1 MKYPLLLTLCLVA
14 LSTQAQKPE
23 LVLPTIHSSP
33 IMDICFS
40 ADNRFMATCA
50 GSEIKLWEQKTGRLI
65 RTIQTPLPIDNIA
78 LSKDGS
84 RLVCGT
90 FCGATEYLEDQGS
103 KPDIN
108 TEVQIWDM
116 VSGKKLRTLKALGK
130 PIRINRVEISDDG
143 NLAIAMFANQITLWD
158 VLSGAEKWKI
168 EGRGKADFSPDGA
181 HLLLNQYGPLS
192 WVDCSNGAKT
202 EILKD
207 SCVHFACQGDA
218 VVLLTTGE
226 VLKRWDP
233 RSKSFSADVALP
245 LGLPY
250 LDAGPGQ
257 DIRFSQD
264 GMQLGALSTVDL
276 NVGETTERHWQFRSF
291 DTNTGKL
298 VAKRDDMAHDGGWG
312 FIIPDFQYFFT
323 SPLVD
328 VADVRAGMSAYS
340 LSTGMFSHYFGLKT
354 LEITTN
360 ANMFPPPDFRIYNEG
375 RMILVKRD
383 TGIRQMPNLLFL
395 PERGEAISGVESG
408 TESIYAENET
418 LVEDKRWRVE
428 CKDNISYQISDV
440 KTGKL
445 VATLLVPDVATA
457 YTEGDFAPIP
467 TVSRIWAVTT
477 PSGLFD
483 ASPEMMENLHYVLD
497 MEVIELSQL
506 KERYYEP
513 GLLGKLM
520 GFSSGELRN
529 VSAFENVEFYP
540 EIKAA
545 IDKNQLKISLTERS
559 GGMGKL
565 FLFVGTK
572 QMEVNGNKD
581 INPNRQQNLTIN
593 LDEFSTHY
601 RSDTAN
607 TIVLVAYNSGNWLR
621 SPVYELPYRPF
632 GARGE
637 AGPAGPRLFD
647 CSAIKPSLYLLII
660 GTSKYNDVSKNLT
673 YPDLDAAEM
682 AKALSS
688 TGKVLFEDR
697 VHLKL
702 MSTAGEGV
710 EISSKANIEKAFTEF
725 KKATPCDVLVVYFS
739 GHGSTWGKEGDKSNF
754 YYLTKDITSAKLAD
768 DAVRKEY
775 AVSDED
781 LTKWL
786 AAIPAQKQVLI
797 LDACNSGKAAE
808 NLGGI
813 GTRDLNPSQVIAFE
827 LLKDRTGTFVLTGS
841 ASDMVSFEASK
852 YGQGLLTY
860 SLLEGISGTALKG
873 GKYVDIM
880 MLFQN
885 ARDVVPKL
893 AESIKQVQI
902 PIIAVPKG
910 SSSFPIGIKDASVII
925 NLPQPK
931 PVVIQCNFQDR
942 DLFNDGLGLTQA
954 FNDYFHDQTAKG
966 TQAKFVYYDIQKF
979 AEGFSIRGNYSI
991 KGEQVSVAGRLFKG
1005 DNPVGDAFDLTGSKD
1020 SATLVKLIMKEVG
1033 EKITVK

>member
-1 MKYPLLLTLCLVA
+1 MNKTLLLSLCLVA
-14 LSTQAQKPE
+14 ISAQAQKPE
-23 LVLPTIHSSP
+23 LVLPAIHSTP

-50 GSEIKLWEQKTGRLI
+50 GSEIKLWEQKTGRLL
-65 RTIQTPLPIDNIA
+65 RSIQTPLPVENIA

-90 FCGATEYLEDQGS
+90 FCGVHEYQEERDN
-103 KPDIN
+103 KPNIN
-108 TEVQIWDM
+108 TEVQVWDM

-130 PIRINRVEISDDG
+130 PIRIQYVEIADDG
-143 NLAIAMFANQITLWD
+143 NQAMAIYGGQITLWD
-158 VLSGAEKWKI
+158 ARSGGEKWVI
-168 EGRGKADFSPDGA
+168 EGSGKGDFSPNGT
-181 HLLLNQYGPLS
+181 HLMLNNKGTCS

-202 EILKD
+202 EIMKD
-207 SCVHFACQGDA
+207 SCGLSAFQGDA
-218 VVLLTTGE
+218 VVLITHSGIF
-226 VLKRWDP
+226 KRWDP
-233 RSKSFSADVALP
+233 LSKSFSADVATV
-245 LGLPY
+245 LGNY
-250 LDAGPGQ
+250 DFQ
-257 DIRFSQD
+257 TYSSQTVRFSQD
-264 GMQLGALSTVDL
+264 GMQLGVLRL
-276 NVGETTERHWQFRSF
+276 NPEGNEEVLQFRSF
-291 DTNTGKL
+291 DVNSGKL
-298 VAKRDDMAHDGGWG
+298 LVKQDSMEYDFGRV
-312 FIIPDFQYFFT
+312 FLTPDLHYFLT

-340 LSTGMFSHYFGLKT
+340 ISTGKFSHYFGLKM
-354 LEITTN
+354 LEITTDN
-360 ANMFPPPDFRIYNEG
+360 NMFTPNVQVYNQGKMIYVN
-375 RMILVKRD
+375 RD
-383 TGIRQMPNLLFL
+383 STARPMPNLVFL

-408 TESIYAENET
+408 FEILYAENET
-418 LVEDKRWRVE
+418 LVEDKRWSVE

-445 VATLLVPDVATA
+445 VATLLVPDVAIA
-457 YTEGDFAPIP
+457 YTEGAFAPIP

-483 ASPEMMENLHYVLD
+483 ASPEMMENLHYVFD
-497 MEVIELSQL
+497 MEVIELQQL

-529 VSAFENVEFYP
+529 VAAFDNVALYP
-540 EIKAA
+540 EIKAK
-545 IDKNQLKISLTERS
+545 IENNQLKITLTDRS
-559 GGMGKL
+559 GGIGKL
-565 FLFVGTK
+565 ALFVNGK
-572 QMEVNGNKD
+572 QMNAD
-581 INPNRQQNLTIN
+581 INPSRQQNLALN
-593 LDEFSTHY
+593 LDEFTPQY

-607 TIVLVAYNSGNWLR
+607 TIGLVAYNGGNWLR
-621 SPVYELPYRPF
+621 SQAYELPYRPI

-637 AGPAGPRLFD
+637 NTGEV
-647 CSAIKPSLYLLII
+647 KPSECGSTKPHLYLLMI
-660 GTSKYNDVSKNLT
+660 GTSKYNDASKNLS
-673 YPDLDAAEM
+673 YPDLDAQEM

-688 TGKVLFEDR
+688 TGKVLFDDL

-702 MSTAGEGV
+702 LSTAGEGV
-710 EISSKANIEKAFTEF
+710 EVSSKANIEKAFKELQ
-725 KKATPCDVLVVYFS
+725 KATPCDVLVVYFS
-739 GHGSTWGKEGDKSNF
+739 GHGSTWGKEGDKTNF

-797 LDACNSGKAAE
+797 LDACHSGLAAE
-808 NLGGI
+808 TLSGVGQ
-813 GTRDLNPSQVIAFE
+813 RDLNSSQVIAFE
-827 LLKDRTGTFVLTGS
+827 LLKDRTGTFILTGS
-841 ASDMVSFEASK
+841 ASDMVSFEASQ

-893 AESIKQVQI
+893 AASIKQVQI
-902 PIIAVPKG
+902 PVIAAPKG
-910 SSSFPIGIKDASVII
+910 GSSFPIGIKDASVKI

-942 DLFNDGLGLTQA
+942 DNFNDGLGLTQA
-954 FNDYFHDQTAKG
+954 LNDYFHGQTAKG
-966 TQAKFVYYDIQKF
+966 AQARFVYYDIPKF
-979 AEGFSIRGNYSI
+979 AEGFSIRGNYAIS
-991 KGEQVSVAGRLFKG
+991 GEQANVAGRLFKG
-1005 DNPVGDAFDLTGSKD
+1005 DTPVGEAFQLTGSKD
-1020 SATLVKLIMKEVG
+1020 PAALVKLIMKEVG
-1033 EKITVK
+1033 PRISVK